1 MENICLDMS
10 IGNIG
15 KEVRKMWISKK
26 EYQSILERISV
37 LELEVRSLNE
47 RTDFHWKTV
56 IESRK
61 RLSEIE
67 ASLSANNNASDG

>member
-1 MENICLDMS
+1 
-10 IGNIG
+10 
-15 KEVRKMWISKK
+15 MWISKK

-37 LELEVRSLNE
+37 LEIEVRSLNE

-56 IESRK
+56 VEGRK
-61 RLSEIE
+61 RLGEME